1 MEDLS
6 LATPRLWEFLLSF
19 LPVRRRI
26 VQRATTVTKTK
37 PTSYVIQ
44 YISHTRRCESSAIA
58 LWKIGQPRSAARSFN
73 VP

>member
-44 YISHTRRCESSAIA
+44 FISHTRRFEFSAFA
-58 LWKIGQPRSAARSFN
+58 LWKIGQPRSAARFFN
-73 VP
+73 VL